1 MELLFVGYMTRLVMC
16 ACVRACVPCMR
27 ACVVHSGEVYLQVDA
42 ANAATIELRV
52 FVDRS
57 IVTGFVNNGTA
68 AVTTRA

>member
-1 MELLFVGYMTRLVMC
+1 MGSRRTRMLRTVV
-16 ACVRACVPCMR
+16 AIDTSNWLAE
-27 ACVVHSGEVYLQVDA
+27 CVVHSGEVYLQVDA